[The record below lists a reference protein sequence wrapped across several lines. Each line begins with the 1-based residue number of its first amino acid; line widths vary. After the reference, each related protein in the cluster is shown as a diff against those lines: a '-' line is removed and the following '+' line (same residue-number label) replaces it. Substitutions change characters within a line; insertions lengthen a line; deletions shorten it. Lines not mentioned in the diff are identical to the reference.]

1 MGNARFISL
10 LETTRLV
17 ESELKLC
24 ARGSRETRS
33 LKKPV
38 GVEDRGDTHSE
49 ILNELTENITRKE
62 DGRYE
67 VSFPWISGKRP
78 SDTNEQQS

>member
-1 MGNARFISL
+1 MFA
-10 LETTRLV
+10 
-17 ESELKLC
+17 
-24 ARGSRETRS
+24 RETSDCERLYS
-33 LKKPV
+33 LDV
-38 GVEDRGDTHSE
+38 LGVEDRGDTHSE